1 MAPPPLVQSGVAAS
15 ESLPAA
21 ADFALHA
28 LIYPGFAE
36 RTASL
41 ATRLE
46 GLVARLAP
54 EAAGS
59 DDGVAQAADAFRE
72 AALID
77 LDALQGRSAK
87 QIKPIQAPRVV
98 KYAGNLAKPQSFFA
112 KPVDNSRATPFRPL
126 LVAKPHALSPWSA
139 ADLTLDANPYAAEIL
154 AARPPDWYYSR
165 DAQFTSSTKGDDD
178 DDDGAHTWVATPLA
192 LDEMVAHLADGS
204 HKAIAVDLEHH
215 AHRSF
220 LGLTCVLQIS
230 TAQRNFVVDALALR
244 DALSR
249 LLPVFADPRVVKVL
263 HGANSDVDWLQRDL
277 GLYVVQMF
285 DTGLAARALGYASAS
300 FAFAL
305 QKHAGVKANKQYQL
319 ADWRVRPLSEDMLA
333 YAREDTR
340 HLLFIFDRMRLALI
354 DRGADVLT
362 GVVEQSK
369 RLAAK
374 AYVKP
379 MFDPRAFLS
388 IAGAS
393 ALREDDGQ
401 LAVLAALDDWRDA
414 TARELDESVG
424 FVLSDAGAMRLA
436 KRLPTTPDALLACL
450 DDAAVVA
457 RSAASE
463 LLRLVAA
470 AAASTVSVNASPLP
484 ERAEEATAPAM
495 AAAFHVDLEADA
507 SLAVNARAV
516 AYDAMAGAVLRW
528 AGVEAALAGASAAAT
543 AAPVERAFDAVQEA
557 RAPAPVELELGS
569 AFLEAQRAFAS
580 QPVPVVAAAA
590 AAVVG
595 GLPDETA
602 AGEAAAEEQ
611 EETKGGQR
619 AAAVSAL
626 VRSVAVAVRAHGQGE
641 DEEDAMPQ
649 DALDAI
655 AARPTASP
663 AAKRARPANPY
674 LRDNLIRPSRQ
685 GPASRSFA

>member
-1 MAPPPLVQSGVAAS
+1 
-15 ESLPAA
+15 
-21 ADFALHA
+21 
-28 LIYPGFAE
+28 
-36 RTASL
+36 
-41 ATRLE
+41 
-46 GLVARLAP
+46 
-54 EAAGS
+54 
-59 DDGVAQAADAFRE
+59 
-72 AALID
+72 
-77 LDALQGRSAK
+77 
-87 QIKPIQAPRVV
+87 
-98 KYAGNLAKPQSFFA
+98 
-112 KPVDNSRATPFRPL
+112 
-126 LVAKPHALSPWSA
+126 
-139 ADLTLDANPYAAEIL
+139 
-154 AARPPDWYYSR
+154 
-165 DAQFTSSTKGDDD
+165 
-178 DDDGAHTWVATPLA
+178 
-192 LDEMVAHLADGS
+192 
-204 HKAIAVDLEHH
+204 
-215 AHRSF
+215 
-220 LGLTCVLQIS
+220 
-230 TAQRNFVVDALALR
+230 
-244 DALSR
+244 
-249 LLPVFADPRVVKVL
+249 
-263 HGANSDVDWLQRDL
+263 
-277 GLYVVQMF
+277 MF

-484 ERAEEATAPAM
+484 EHAEEATAPAM

-580 QPVPVVAAAA
+580 QPVPVVAA